1 MAIEY
6 KNVVKEI
13 TTTGSDQ
20 VIYTCPTTTSLV
32 KYMAI
37 IKTCTIFNTTAG
49 AGTLDVQVTDAS
61 ASATHAIKHFDT
73 TAYAAKATVDVTSV
87 ISPTGAY
94 NSGGPIVLESADIL
108 KINTSVQPANAF
120 VSVMEVSEELRGV

>member
-6 KNVVKEI
+6 KNTVLEI
-13 TTTGSDQ
+13 TSTGSDQ
-20 VIYTCPTTTSLV
+20 VIYTCPTSTSVL

-37 IKTCTIFNTTAG
+37 VKTCTVFNTTAG
-49 AGTLDVQVTDAS
+49 AGTLDVQVTDTS

-94 NSGGPIVLESADIL
+94 NGGGPIVLESADIL

>member
-6 KNVVKEI
+6 KNTVLEI
-13 TTTGSDQ
+13 TSTGSDQ
-20 VIYTCPTTTSLV
+20 VIYTCPTSTSLL

-37 IKTCTIFNTTAG
+37 VKTFTVLNTTAG
-49 AGTLDVQVTDAS
+49 AGTVDIQLTDS
-61 ASATHAIKHFDT
+61 
-73 TAYAAKATVDVTSV
+73 
-87 ISPTGAY
+87 
-94 NSGGPIVLESADIL
+94 IL